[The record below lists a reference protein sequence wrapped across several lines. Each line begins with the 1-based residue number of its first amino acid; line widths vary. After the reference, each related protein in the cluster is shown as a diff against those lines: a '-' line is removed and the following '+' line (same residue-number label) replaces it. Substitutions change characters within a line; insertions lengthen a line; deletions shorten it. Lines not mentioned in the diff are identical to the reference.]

1 MTHRITRL
9 VGNRRIA
16 PIVDD
21 IDFAD
26 DDGEDAPDYRAT
38 FPPSA
43 WLIDAANAD
52 AIAKLRAVI
61 ADRKRH
67 AIVIARSTPD
77 WREAMTNL
85 LRLLLGS
92 REELPLIRRN
102 GTSEALDA
110 VLAFLGHCH
119 VVLTC
124 QPGDE
129 IPEVYRRL
137 ALVEIDAGRITAL
150 HVDALI
156 WDRWPGSGVR
166 WPADR
171 DVTAIPSHH
180 LSTAV
185 YQATSP
191 GEIVEILDV
200 IRRHDVADKQSTGEA
215 AKDDPAE
222 ITDTGSAKV
231 SEWDRARDRRE
242 DAGRRVVDEM
252 RRAIAQIEVLRLTS
266 PILEDLAGYGAA
278 ASWASDLAIDIAAFQ
293 EDEIG
298 WQDVDQGCLLVGP
311 PGTGKTLFARAAAAT
326 TGLPLIATSYAQWQS
341 AGTGHMG
348 DVVRSIRTVFAA
360 AEANAPC
367 ILFIDEIDAI
377 RGRQATESGDHDSWW
392 TAITTCLL
400 ECLDGISR
408 VEGIVTIGACNHAE
422 GLDPALVRSGR
433 LDRRFEITL
442 PDEPALL
449 RILAHHAPDVAA
461 QDLEP
466 IATALAGTI
475 SGADVAR
482 MAREAK
488 RAARREK
495 RGVTGQDVMT
505 AALPAETRP
514 REVLWR
520 TAIHEAGHVV
530 AFLVGGHVPDALS
543 LVSGGGMS
551 GHVRGLG
558 VREVEGR
565 LGDLEARVLPML
577 AGRAAEDVILG
588 EPSAGAFA
596 DLEQASA
603 VLSNVESA
611 FGLGG
616 HLTPGGH
623 DRVSVEGRIRRIY
636 GDALMLVVRHRAVI
650 VELAR
655 LAVERRVL
663 SRSVIKAFGR
673 ERGLI

>member
-1 MTHRITRL
+1 MTHRITRI
-9 VGNRRIA
+9 VGNRRLPA
-16 PIVDD
+16 IVDD

-26 DDGEDAPDYRAT
+26 DDGEDAPDDYRIN

-43 WLIDAANAD
+43 WLIDAANAGE
-52 AIAKLRAVI
+52 IAKLRAVV
-61 ADRKRH
+61 AERRRH
-67 AIVIARSTPD
+67 AIVIARANPD
-77 WREAMTNL
+77 WREATSNL
-85 LRLLLGS
+85 TRLLLGS
-92 REELPLIRRN
+92 REELRVVRRD
-102 GTSEALDA
+102 GTPELLDS

-124 QPGDE
+124 RPEDE
-129 IPEVYRRL
+129 IPEIYKRL
-137 ALVEIDAGRITAL
+137 ALVEIDAGRITAS

-156 WDRWPGSGVR
+156 RDRWPGSGVR

-171 DVTAIPSHH
+171 DVVSIPSHH
-180 LSTAV
+180 LSTAF
-185 YQATSP
+185 YQAATP
-191 GEIVEILDV
+191 GEITEILDV
-200 IRRHDVADKQSTGEA
+200 IERHDAADAQSAGEA
-215 AKDDPAE
+215 AKDDPDQ
-222 ITDTGSAKV
+222 IVDTGSAKV
-231 SEWDRARDRRE
+231 SEWDRASDRRE
-242 DAGRRVVDEM
+242 DAGKKVVDEKM
-252 RRAIAQIEVLRLTS
+252 KRAIAQIEVQRPTS
-266 PILEDLAGYGAA
+266 PVLGDLAGYGAA
-278 ASWASDLAIDIAAFQ
+278 AAWASDLAIDIAAFRSG
-293 EDEIG
+293 EIA

-326 TGLPLIATSYAQWQS
+326 CDLPLIATSYAQWQS

-348 DVVRSIRTVFAA
+348 DVIRSIRTVFAA
-360 AEANAPC
+360 AEANVPC

-377 RGRQATESGDHDSWW
+377 RGRGTDERDDAWW

-408 VEGIVTIGACNHAE
+408 VEGIVTIGACNHADK
-422 GLDPALVRSGR
+422 LDPALVRSGR
-433 LDRRFEITL
+433 LDRRFEISL

-449 RILAHHAPDVAA
+449 RILVHHAPDVSPT
-461 QDLEP
+461 DLEP

-482 MAREAK
+482 MTREAK
-488 RAARREK
+488 RAARRGK
-495 RGVTGQDVMT
+495 RAMTGVDVMS
-505 AALPAETRP
+505 AVLPAETRP
-514 REVLWR
+514 REIVWR
-520 TAIHEAGHVV
+520 TAVHEAGHTV

-588 EPSAGAFA
+588 EPSAGAFS

-636 GDALMLVVRHRAVI
+636 GDALMLVVRHRAAI

-663 SRSVIKAFGR
+663 SRAVIEAFGR

>member
-1 MTHRITRL
+1 MTHRITRI

-16 PIVDD
+16 PIVDG

-26 DDGEDAPDYRAT
+26 DAEDDTPDYRSA

-43 WLIDAANAD
+43 WLIDAANAGE
-52 AIAKLRAVI
+52 IAKLRSVV

-67 AIVIARSTPD
+67 AIVIARAPAE
-77 WREAMTNL
+77 WREATSNL
-85 LRLLLGS
+85 TRLLLGS
-92 REELPLIRRN
+92 REELRVVRRD
-102 GTSEALDA
+102 GSPELLDS

-119 VVLTC
+119 VVLTAK
-124 QPGDE
+124 PDDE
-129 IPEVYRRL
+129 IPEVYKRL
-137 ALVEIDAGRITAL
+137 ALVEIDAGRITAE

-156 WDRWPGSGVR
+156 RDRWPGSGAR
-166 WPADR
+166 WSADR
-171 DVTAIPSHH
+171 DVVSIPSHH
-180 LSTAV
+180 LSTAF
-185 YQATSP
+185 YQAATP

-200 IRRHDVADKQSTGEA
+200 IRRHDVAEKSPAKGEGEE
-215 AKDDPAE
+215 KSDL
-222 ITDTGSAKV
+222 
-231 SEWDRARDRRE
+231 DRASE
-242 DAGRRVVDEM
+242 NYWTEQPKKEKQKPEPEPAKRVVDEKM
-252 RRAIAQIEVLRLTS
+252 KRAIAQIEVQRPAS
-266 PILEDLAGYGAA
+266 PVLDDLAGYGAA
-278 ASWASDLAIDIAAFQ
+278 ASWASDLALDIAAFRVG
-293 EDEIG
+293 EIG

-348 DVVRSIRTVFAA
+348 DVVRSIRTIFAA
-360 AEANAPC
+360 AEQNAPC

-377 RGRQATESGDHDSWW
+377 RGRGTDERDDGWW
-392 TAITTCLL
+392 TAIVTCLL

-408 VEGIVTIGACNHAE
+408 IEGIVTIGACNHADK
-422 GLDPALVRSGR
+422 LDPALVRSGR
-433 LDRRFEITL
+433 LDRRFEISL

-449 RILAHHAPDVAA
+449 RILAHHAPDVSPT
-461 QDLEP
+461 DLEP

-482 MAREAK
+482 MTREAK
-488 RAARREK
+488 RAARRGK
-495 RGVTGQDVMT
+495 RAMTGSDVMA
-505 AALPAETRP
+505 AALPAETRS
-514 REVLWR
+514 REIVWR
-520 TAIHEAGHVV
+520 TAVHEAGHVV

-558 VREVEGR
+558 SRDGEGR

-577 AGRAAEDVILG
+577 AGRAAEDAILG

-596 DLEQASA
+596 DLEHASTI
-603 VLSNVESA
+603 LGRVESA

-616 HLTPGGH
+616 YLTPGGH

-636 GDALMLVVRHRAVI
+636 GDALMLVVRHRGSI

-663 SRSVIKAFGR
+663 SRSVLEQFGR
-673 ERGLI
+673 ERGII

>member
-26 DDGEDAPDYRAT
+26 DDAEDTPDDYRIN

-43 WLIDAANAD
+43 WLIDVANAD
-52 AIAKLRAVI
+52 AIAKLRATV

-67 AIVIARSTPD
+67 AIVIARANEG
-77 WREAMTNL
+77 WREAMSNL
-85 LRLLLGS
+85 TRLLLGS
-92 REELPLIRRN
+92 REELRLVRRD
-102 GTSEALDA
+102 GSPELLDS

-119 VVLTC
+119 VVLTAK
-124 QPGDE
+124 PGDE
-129 IPEVYRRL
+129 VPEVYRRL
-137 ALVEIDAGRITAL
+137 ALVEIDAGRITAS

-156 WDRWPGSGVR
+156 YDRWPGSGVR

-171 DVTAIPSHH
+171 DVVSIPSHH

-185 YQATSP
+185 YQATAP
-191 GEIVEILDV
+191 DEIVEILDV
-200 IRRHDVADKQSTGEA
+200 IERHDVADKQPVGEA
-215 AKDDPAE
+215 AKDDLNRA
-222 ITDTGSAKV
+222 
-231 SEWDRARDRRE
+231 SENYWTEQPKKEKPKPDPE
-242 DAGRRVVDEM
+242 KRVVDEKM
-252 RRAIAQIEVLRLTS
+252 KRAIAAIEVQRPTS
-266 PILEDLAGYGAA
+266 PKLDDLAGYGAA
-278 ASWASDLAIDIAAFQ
+278 AAWANDLAIDIVSFRAG
-293 EDEIG
+293 EIG

-348 DVVRSIRTVFAA
+348 DVIRSIRTVFAA
-360 AEANAPC
+360 AEQAAPC

-377 RGRQATESGDHDSWW
+377 RGRGTDERDDGWW

-408 VEGIVTIGACNHAE
+408 VEGIVTIGACNHADR
-422 GLDPALVRSGR
+422 LDPALVRSGR
-433 LDRRFEITL
+433 LDRRFEISM

-449 RILAHHAPDVAA
+449 RILAHHAPDVSST
-461 QDLEP
+461 DLEA

-482 MAREAK
+482 MTREAK
-488 RAARREK
+488 RSARREK
-495 RGVTGQDVMT
+495 RPMTGADVMS
-505 AALPAETRP
+505 AALPAETRS
-514 REVLWR
+514 REVIWR
-520 TAIHEAGHVV
+520 TAIHEAGHVI
-530 AFLVGGHVPDALS
+530 AFIVGGHVPDALS
-543 LVSGGGMS
+543 LVSGRGMS

-558 VREVEGR
+558 SRDGEGR
-565 LGDLEARVLPML
+565 LGDLEARVLPIL
-577 AGRAAEDVILG
+577 CGRAAEDVILG
-588 EPSAGAFA
+588 EPSAGAFV
-596 DLEQASA
+596 DLEQATA
-603 VLSNVESA
+603 ILANVESA

-616 HLTPGGH
+616 YLTPGGA

-636 GDALMLVVRHRAVI
+636 GDALMLVVRYRAAI

-663 SRSVIKAFGR
+663 SRSVIEGFAR
-673 ERGLI
+673 DRGLI